1 MSGDV
6 MRKKHSILDLVNII
20 GGGGGALDEE
30 AALRLPVEFPSSF
43 IWFPDY
49 VCCFGSLKKVNG
61 WMDCSTRPSTTGALD
76 EEGALRLPVEFP
88 SSFIWFPDYVRCFG
102 SLKKVNGWMDCIA
115 AQDLLRLLL
124 LFLYSK
130 CSNSS
135 SRLRRQHVRQ

>member
-1 MSGDV
+1 MDCST
-6 MRKKHSILDLVNII
+6 RPSTT
-20 GGGGGALDEE
+20 GALDE

-61 WMDCSTRPSTTGALD
+61 WMDC
-76 EEGALRLPVEFP
+76 
-88 SSFIWFPDYVRCFG
+88 
-102 SLKKVNGWMDCIA
+102 IA
-115 AQDLLRLLL
+115 AQEDLRLLL

-135 SRLRRQHVRQ
+135 SQLRRQHVRR